1 MFLIYVHDIPQALK
15 SNLFLYAS
23 DICLMYQYRSVEEI
37 SDWFVEDKLSKHFGE
52 DKAKSILSPSKRK
65 IKSAR
70 KLNIMKYKD
79 IKIK

>member
-1 MFLIYVHDIPQALK
+1 MFLIYVHDMPQALK

-23 DICLMYQYRSVEEI
+23 DSCLMYQYRSVEEI

-52 DKAKSILSPSKRK
+52 DKAKSILSPSKHK